1 MAIPSNVPSVGLFN
15 FVIKQG
21 SDLSISMTWLD
32 DNGNPINLTGFAM
45 KLVIRS
51 FIGSPVALLTLSSA
65 TNTGSYI
72 ALGGSAGTITLNFA
86 HADTAGLQSN
96 GIPLPGFIS
105 SGARVYPLGVYDLQ
119 YTDPSG
125 NVGYL
130 LEGSVSLDPQVTV

>member
-45 KLVIRS
+45 KLAIRA
-51 FIGSPVALLTLSSA
+51 FIGSPIALLTLSSA
-65 TNTGSYI
+65 NNTGSYI
-72 ALGGSAGTITLNFA
+72 ALGGTAGTITLNFA
-86 HADTAGLQSN
+86 HTDTAALQTVGL
-96 GIPLPGFIS
+96 PLPSLIGN
-105 SGARVYPLGVYDLQ
+105 ARVFPLGVYDLQ